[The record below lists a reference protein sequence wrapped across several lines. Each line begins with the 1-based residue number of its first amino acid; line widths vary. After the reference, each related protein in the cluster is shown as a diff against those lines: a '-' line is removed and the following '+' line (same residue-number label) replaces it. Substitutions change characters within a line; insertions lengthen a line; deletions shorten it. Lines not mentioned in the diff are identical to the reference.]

1 MGPCLL
7 SADAVP
13 DPQALPIRLS
23 VNGEVK
29 QDAST
34 AEMVFPVA
42 AVIAFLSEMLTLQPG
57 DVIATG
63 TPSGVGSATG
73 TYLRPGDLVVATIE
87 PIGSLV
93 NPVENEDE
101 EGY

>member
-1 MGPCLL
+1 MGPCIL

-13 DPQALPIRLS
+13 DPQALPIRLT

-42 AVIAFLSEMLTLQPG
+42 AIVSFISRL
-57 DVIATG
+57 
-63 TPSGVGSATG
+63 
-73 TYLRPGDLVVATIE
+73 
-87 PIGSLV
+87 
-93 NPVENEDE
+93 
-101 EGY
+101 